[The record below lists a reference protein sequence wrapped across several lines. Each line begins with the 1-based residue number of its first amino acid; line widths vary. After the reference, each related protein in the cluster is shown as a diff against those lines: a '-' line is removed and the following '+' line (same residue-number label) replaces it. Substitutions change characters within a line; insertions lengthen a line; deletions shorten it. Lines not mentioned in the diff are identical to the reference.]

1 MTRQNFSSKGASTM
15 GNVAQ
20 TGTTS
25 KRVLL
30 IYRFWSFI
38 FSLHLNT
45 ILANCCFVF
54 LTIFVGIGRGRGGVA
69 QKPGGL
75 DGALDPAGRL
85 PARHDQRGR
94 LRPGRWVWTLKL
106 VPILTFPPHSVRPAA
121 WRHDRREA
129 GAARHPQGEDQ
140 GLQVWFGFHLLGS
153 SVSIDTDNRW
163 DCLEN
168 NKKLCRECLSEEE
181 VQSTKMNQNRRH

>member
-54 LTIFVGIGRGRGGVA
+54 LTIFCRYWKRTWWS
-69 QKPGGL
+69 
-75 DGALDPAGRL
+75 RT
-85 PARHDQRGR
+85 RTWWT
-94 LRPGRWVWTLKL
+94 RWSTGSSRTPPCSPWPTRSTTTRTVSLNFKTCAYSNF
-106 VPILTFPPHSVRPAA
+106 FPPQRTPSSLKTWSLRSRNSSPLSGR
-121 WRHDRREA
+121 RH
-129 GAARHPQGEDQ
+129 GPS
-140 GLQVWFGFHLLGS
+140 GLVFALPFGFK
-153 SVSIDTDNRW
+153 
-163 DCLEN
+163 CLYGHWQQM
-168 NKKLCRECLSEEE
+168 RLSW
-181 VQSTKMNQNRRH
+181 K

>member
-54 LTIFVGIGRGRGGVA
+54 LTIFVGIGRGRSGVA
-69 QKPGGL
+69 QEPGGL

-106 VPILTFPPHSVRPAA
+106 VPILTFPPPHWDLLRTYSTQ
-121 WRHDRREA
+121 
-129 GAARHPQGEDQ
+129 PQGHL
-140 GLQVWFGFHLLGS
+140 GRILLGGQGGWS
-153 SVSIDTDNRW
+153 WRW
-163 DCLEN
+163 RLR
-168 NKKLCRECLSEEE
+168 LF
-181 VQSTKMNQNRRH
+181 